1 MTEDTALKILRDAQ
15 NEVIKTGMAVTVA
28 GYSLNVLVMPNP
40 GARQGVS
47 FVVRG
52 SEVSWTAAA
61 AAIAESV
68 RNLAA

>member
-15 NEVIKTGMAVTVA
+15 NEVVKTGMALTVA
-28 GYSLNVLVMPNP
+28 GYSLNVLVVPNP
-40 GARQGVS
+40 TALQGVS

-61 AAIAESV
+61 AAIAASAGQ
-68 RNLAA
+68 LIA